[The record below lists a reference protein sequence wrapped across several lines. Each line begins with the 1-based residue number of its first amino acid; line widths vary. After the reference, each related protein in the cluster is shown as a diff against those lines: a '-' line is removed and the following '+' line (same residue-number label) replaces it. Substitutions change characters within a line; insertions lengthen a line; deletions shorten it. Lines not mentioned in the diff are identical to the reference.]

1 MRLAMGSLVAD
12 VLLWRHAANGQPTA
26 AEDEGVDLWSATL
39 RNLDPERDRAPLP
52 V

>member
-26 AEDEGVDLWSATL
+26 AEDGGVNLWSGAL
-39 RNLDPERDRAPLP
+39 RNLDPEHDRAPLLI
-52 V
+52 